1 MNEELFVLL
10 WRCKRMS
17 TSFDIQPQSS
27 MESYDREQRIC
38 EGGQMWEL
46 KIFDEW
52 LSALFRTYD
61 RGSDSN

>member
-38 EGGQMWEL
+38 EGG
-46 KIFDEW
+46 IFDEW